1 HVQFLMGK
9 AAAMPLTYI
18 TLKYVFMSK
27 MIKLCL
33 VACLWGIMLLGNA
46 QTQIAF
52 ISDAHIQDVDGHAER
67 VRSME
72 VQVQSTRLFNENY
85 YALLAAL
92 DDVARRNIR
101 WVVLP
106 GDLTDNGQFFNQQ
119 KIKNILHSYTQ
130 RKGMRFFVTTGN
142 HDPALPLGLMQ
153 KNAHFL
159 AADGSRV
166 TREDS
171 CAGYVSQ
178 MECYADFG
186 FFPRKDDCY
195 WESPFTSY
203 TYDKYSY
210 EDACRESVLSKRT
223 YTLCDSL
230 TATDAS
236 YLVEPVDGLWLL
248 AIDGGVYLPKEMK
261 DGKWSY
267 QGSSAGYNLVLK
279 HKPFL
284 LPWVRKVVEEA
295 QKRHKTLVAFSHYPL
310 VDFNDGVS
318 EHVRRIWGDRRFDLH
333 RVPEA
338 EVSEAF
344 LQAGLRLHFAG
355 HMHVN
360 DTGIWEGKDGKHLY
374 NIQVPSIA
382 TYVPAYKIL
391 TIESD
396 EVFRVETVALDTVP
410 GFDSLFP
417 LYRAEYQS
425 DSLKGHSPVWNK
437 EILSARTYGEFCDYQ
452 FRDLVRLRFIPRD
465 LPESWRACLD
475 FTGARMLEAVSGED
489 KSDDADWTDWCM
501 KDLVLDLYRL
511 RYAERLALE
520 DIPRTRLAVYRYLFD
535 RARISTFRSAEVE
548 MVKGL
553 GTLFLAFLNGE
564 PCQNFVIDLKKD
576 TITED

>member
-1 HVQFLMGK
+1 
-9 AAAMPLTYI
+9 
-18 TLKYVFMSK
+18 MSK

-33 VACLWGIMLLGNA
+33 VACLWGITLLGNA

-318 EHVRRIWGDRRFDLH
+318 ESVRQMWGDRRFDLH

-344 LQAGLRLHFAG
+344 LQAGLCLHFAG

-475 FTGARMLEAVSGED
+475 FTGAQMLEAVSGEE

>member
-1 HVQFLMGK
+1 
-9 AAAMPLTYI
+9 
-18 TLKYVFMSK
+18 MSK

-33 VACLWGIMLLGNA
+33 VACLWGITLLGNA

-318 EHVRRIWGDRRFDLH
+318 ESVRRMWGDRRFDLH

-344 LQAGLRLHFAG
+344 LQAGLCLHFAG

-475 FTGARMLEAVSGED
+475 FTGAQMLEAVSGEE

>member
-1 HVQFLMGK
+1 MGK

-159 AADGSRV
+159 AVDGSRV

-210 EDACRESVLSKRT
+210 EDACRESVLGKRT

-284 LPWVRKVVEEA
+284 LPWVRKVVEESR
-295 QKRHKTLVAFSHYPL
+295 KRHKTLVAFSHYPL

-374 NIQVPSIA
+374 NIQIPSIA

-417 LYRAEYQS
+417 LYQAEYQS

-465 LPESWRACLD
+465 LPESWRSCLD
-475 FTGARMLEAVSGED
+475 FTGARMLEIVSGED
-489 KSDDADWTDWCM
+489 KSDDAGWTGWCM
-501 KDLVLDLYRL
+501 NDLVLDLYRL

-564 PCQNFVIDLKKD
+564 PCLNFVIDLKKD
-576 TITED
+576 TITGD

>member
-1 HVQFLMGK
+1 
-9 AAAMPLTYI
+9 
-18 TLKYVFMSK
+18 MSK

-576 TITED
+576 AITED

>member
-1 HVQFLMGK
+1 
-9 AAAMPLTYI
+9 
-18 TLKYVFMSK
+18 MSK

-33 VACLWGIMLLGNA
+33 VACLWGITLLGNA

-230 TATDAS
+230 TATDVS

>member
-1 HVQFLMGK
+1 MRHVINFLIFVGLLEFNIMH
-9 AAAMPLTYI
+9 
-18 TLKYVFMSK
+18 YVLRLFISVF
-27 MIKLCL
+27 LG
-33 VACLWGIMLLGNA
+33 GIMVLGNA

-52 ISDAHIQDVDGHAER
+52 ISDAHIQNVDGHPER

-85 YALLAAL
+85 YAFLAAL

-106 GDLTDNGQFFNQQ
+106 GDLTDDGQFFNQQ
-119 KIKNILHSYTQ
+119 KIKELLNSYAAA
-130 RKGMRFFVTTGN
+130 KGMRFFVTTGN
-142 HDPALPLGLMQ
+142 HDPALPLGMRQ
-153 KNAHFL
+153 KNVHFL
-159 AADGSRV
+159 SADGSRV

-210 EDACRESVLSKRT
+210 EDACRESVLGKRT

-261 DGKWSY
+261 EGKWTY

-295 QKRHKTLVAFSHYPL
+295 RKRHKTLVAFSHYPL

-318 EHVRRIWGDRRFDLH
+318 ESVRRMWGNRRFDLH

-360 DTGIWEGKDGKHLY
+360 DTGIWEGEDGKHLY

-396 EVFRVETVALDTVP
+396 EVFRVETVTLDTVP

-417 LYRAEYQS
+417 LYRAEYLS
-425 DSLKGHSPVWNK
+425 DSLRGHSPVWNK

-511 RYAERLALE
+511 RYAERLALK
-520 DIPRTRLAVYRYLFD
+520 DIPETRLAAYRYLFD
-535 RARISTFRSAEVE
+535 RARISPLRSAEVGI
-548 MVKGL
+548 VNGL

-564 PCQNFVIDLKKD
+564 PCQNFVIDLEKD
-576 TITED
+576 TITGD

>member
-1 HVQFLMGK
+1 MNKV
-9 AAAMPLTYI
+9 I
-18 TLKYVFMSK
+18 E
-27 MIKLCL
+27 LCFA
-33 VACLWGIMLLGNA
+33 VCLWGVMLQGSA

-92 DDVARRNIR
+92 DDVARRDIR

-106 GDLTDNGQFFNQQ
+106 GDLTDDGQFFNQQ
-119 KIKNILHSYTQ
+119 KIKELLNSYAAV
-130 RKGMRFFVTTGN
+130 KGMRFFVTTGN
-142 HDPALPLGLMQ
+142 HDPALPLGHAK

-203 TYDKYSY
+203 TYDKYAY
-210 EDACRESVLSKRT
+210 EDACRESVLGKRT

-261 DGKWSY
+261 EGKWTY

-295 QKRHKTLVAFSHYPL
+295 QKRHKILVAFSHYPL

-318 EHVRRIWGDRRFDLH
+318 EHVRRMWGDRCFDLH

-396 EVFRVETVALDTVP
+396 EVFRVETVTLDTVP

-425 DSLKGHSPVWNK
+425 DSLRGHSPVWNK

-465 LPESWRACLD
+465 LPESWRACLY
-475 FTGARMLEAVSGED
+475 FTGDRMLKAVSGED
-489 KSDDADWTDWCM
+489 KANNAEWTDWCM
-501 KDLVLDLYRL
+501 KDLVLDVYRL
-511 RYAERLALE
+511 RYAERLALK
-520 DIPRTRLAVYRYLFD
+520 DIPETRLAAYRYLFD
-535 RARISTFRSAEVE
+535 RARISPLRSAEVE
-548 MVKGL
+548 IVNGL

-564 PCQNFVIDLKKD
+564 PCQNFVIDLEKD
-576 TITED
+576 AITGD

>member
-1 HVQFLMGK
+1 M
-9 AAAMPLTYI
+9 
-18 TLKYVFMSK
+18 
-27 MIKLCL
+27 
-33 VACLWGIMLLGNA
+33 
-46 QTQIAF
+46 
-52 ISDAHIQDVDGHAER
+52 
-67 VRSME
+67 
-72 VQVQSTRLFNENY
+72 
-85 YALLAAL
+85 
-92 DDVARRNIR
+92 
-101 WVVLP
+101 
-106 GDLTDNGQFFNQQ
+106 
-119 KIKNILHSYTQ
+119 
-130 RKGMRFFVTTGN
+130 TTGN
-142 HDPALPLGLMQ
+142 HDPALPLGLVK
-153 KNAHFL
+153 KNTHFL

-186 FFPRKDDCY
+186 FFPRKDDRY

-203 TYDKYSY
+203 TYDKYAY
-210 EDACRESVLSKRT
+210 EEACRESVLDKRT

-261 DGKWSY
+261 EGKWTF

-295 QKRHKTLVAFSHYPL
+295 RKRHKTLVAFSHYPL

-318 EHVRRIWGDRRFDLH
+318 ESVRRMWGDRRFDLH

-391 TIESD
+391 TIEND
-396 EVFRVETVALDTVP
+396 EVFRVETVTLDTVP

-425 DSLKGHSPVWNK
+425 DSLRGHSPVWNK
-437 EILSARTYGEFCDYQ
+437 EMLSARTYGEFCDYQ

-511 RYAERLALE
+511 RYAERLALK
-520 DIPRTRLAVYRYLFD
+520 DIPEARLAAYRYLFD
-535 RARISTFRSAEVE
+535 RARTSPLRSAEGE
-548 MVKGL
+548 IMNGL

-564 PCQNFVIDLKKD
+564 PCQNFVIDLEKD
-576 TITED
+576 TITGD

>member
-1 HVQFLMGK
+1 MGK

>member
-1 HVQFLMGK
+1 
-9 AAAMPLTYI
+9 
-18 TLKYVFMSK
+18 MSK

-475 FTGARMLEAVSGED
+475 FTGARMLKAVSGED
-489 KSDDADWTDWCM
+489 KANNVNWTGWCM
-501 KDLVLDLYRL
+501 KDLVLDVYRL
-511 RYAERLALE
+511 RYAERLALK
-520 DIPRTRLAVYRYLFD
+520 DIPETRLAAYRYLFD
-535 RARISTFRSAEVE
+535 RTRISPLRSTEVE
-548 MVKGL
+548 MVNGL

-564 PCQNFVIDLKKD
+564 PCQNFVIDLEKD
-576 TITED
+576 TITGY

>member
-1 HVQFLMGK
+1 MR
-9 AAAMPLTYI
+9 I
-18 TLKYVFMSK
+18 
-27 MIKLCL
+27 CL
-33 VACLWGIMLLGNA
+33 AICLWGMVLQGSA

-72 VQVQSTRLFNENY
+72 AQVQSTRLFNENY

-92 DDVARRNIR
+92 DDVARRDIR

-106 GDLTDNGQFFNQQ
+106 GDLTDDGQFFNQQ
-119 KIKNILHSYTQ
+119 RIKELLNSYAAG
-130 RKGMRFFVTTGN
+130 KGMRFFVTTGN
-142 HDPALPLGLMQ
+142 HDPALPLGLAK
-153 KNAHFL
+153 KNTHFL

-178 MECYADFG
+178 MQCYADFG
-186 FFPRKDDCY
+186 FFPRKDDRY

-203 TYDKYSY
+203 TYDKYAY
-210 EDACRESVLSKRT
+210 KEACRESVLDKRT
-223 YTLCDSL
+223 YVLCDSL

-261 DGKWSY
+261 EGKWTY

-318 EHVRRIWGDRRFDLH
+318 EYVRRIWGDRRFDLH

-360 DTGIWEGKDGKHLY
+360 DTGIWEGKEGKHLY

-396 EVFRVETVALDTVP
+396 EVFRVETVTLDTVP

-425 DSLKGHSPVWNK
+425 DSLRGHSPVWNK

-475 FTGARMLEAVSGED
+475 FNGAQMLKTVSGED
-489 KSDDADWTDWCM
+489 KSEDTDWTDWCM

-511 RYAERLALE
+511 RYAEHLALK
-520 DIPRTRLAVYRYLFD
+520 DIPETRLAAYRYLFD
-535 RARISTFRSAEVE
+535 RARVSALRSAEVNVANG
-548 MVKGL
+548 M
-553 GTLFLAFLNGE
+553 GTLFMTFLNGE
-564 PCQNFVIDLKKD
+564 PCQNFVIDLEKD
-576 TITED
+576 TITGY

>member
-1 HVQFLMGK
+1 
-9 AAAMPLTYI
+9 
-18 TLKYVFMSK
+18 MSK

-33 VACLWGIMLLGNA
+33 VACLWGITLLGNA

-210 EDACRESVLSKRT
+210 EDGCRESVLSKRT

-230 TATDAS
+230 TATDVS

-396 EVFRVETVALDTVP
+396 EVFRVETVMLDTVP

-417 LYRAEYQS
+417 LYRAEYQW
-425 DSLKGHSPVWNK
+425 DSLKGHSPIWNK

>member
-1 HVQFLMGK
+1 
-9 AAAMPLTYI
+9 
-18 TLKYVFMSK
+18 MSK

-33 VACLWGIMLLGNA
+33 VACLWGITLLGNA

-318 EHVRRIWGDRRFDLH
+318 ESVRQMWGDRRFDLH

-396 EVFRVETVALDTVP
+396 EVFRVETVTLDTVP

-475 FTGARMLEAVSGED
+475 FTGAQMLEAVSGEE

-564 PCQNFVIDLKKD
+564 PCQNFVIDLEKD
-576 TITED
+576 TITGD

>member
-1 HVQFLMGK
+1 
-9 AAAMPLTYI
+9 
-18 TLKYVFMSK
+18 MSK

-33 VACLWGIMLLGNA
+33 VACLWGITLLGNA

-236 YLVEPVDGLWLL
+236 YLVEPVDGFWLL
-248 AIDGGVYLPKEMK
+248 SIDGGVYLPKEMK

-318 EHVRRIWGDRRFDLH
+318 ESVRQMWGDRRFDLH

-475 FTGARMLEAVSGED
+475 FTGARMLEAMSGED

-576 TITED
+576 AITED

>member
-1 HVQFLMGK
+1 
-9 AAAMPLTYI
+9 
-18 TLKYVFMSK
+18 MSK
-27 MIKLCL
+27 MIRLCL
-33 VACLWGIMLLGNA
+33 VACLWGITLLGNA

-382 TYVPAYKIL
+382 IYVPAYKIL

-437 EILSARTYGEFCDYQ
+437 EILSARTYGEFCDFQ

-564 PCQNFVIDLKKD
+564 SCQNFVIDLKKD
-576 TITED
+576 AITED

>member
-1 HVQFLMGK
+1 
-9 AAAMPLTYI
+9 
-18 TLKYVFMSK
+18 MSK

-210 EDACRESVLSKRT
+210 EDACRESVLGKRT

-236 YLVEPVDGLWLL
+236 YLVEPVDGFWLL
-248 AIDGGVYLPKEMK
+248 SIDGGGYLPKEMK

-318 EHVRRIWGDRRFDLH
+318 ESVRQMWGDRRFDLH

-475 FTGARMLEAVSGED
+475 FTGARMLEAMSGED

-576 TITED
+576 AITED

>member
-1 HVQFLMGK
+1 
-9 AAAMPLTYI
+9 
-18 TLKYVFMSK
+18 MSK

-33 VACLWGIMLLGNA
+33 VACLWGITLLGNA

-142 HDPALPLGLMQ
+142 HDPVLPLGLMQ

-318 EHVRRIWGDRRFDLH
+318 ESVRRMWGDRRFDLH

-475 FTGARMLEAVSGED
+475 FTGAQILEAVSGEE

-564 PCQNFVIDLKKD
+564 PCQNFVIDLEKD
-576 TITED
+576 TITGD

>member
-1 HVQFLMGK
+1 
-9 AAAMPLTYI
+9 
-18 TLKYVFMSK
+18 MSK

-46 QTQIAF
+46 QTLIAF
-52 ISDAHIQDVDGHAER
+52 ISDAHIQDMDGHAER

-437 EILSARTYGEFCDYQ
+437 EIFSARTYGEFCDYQ

-475 FTGARMLEAVSGED
+475 FTGARMLEAMSGED

>member
-1 HVQFLMGK
+1 MNRVIDF
-9 AAAMPLTYI
+9 
-18 TLKYVFMSK
+18 
-27 MIKLCL
+27 CL
-33 VACLWGIMLLGNA
+33 AVCLWGVMLQGSA

-92 DDVARRNIR
+92 DDVARRDIR

-106 GDLTDNGQFFNQQ
+106 GDLTDDGQFFNQQ
-119 KIKNILHSYTQ
+119 KIKELLNSYAAA
-130 RKGMRFFVTTGN
+130 KGMRFFVTTGN
-142 HDPALPLGLMQ
+142 HDPALPLGHVK

-203 TYDKYSY
+203 TYDKYTY
-210 EDACRESVLSKRT
+210 EDACCESALGKRT

-261 DGKWSY
+261 DGKWTY

-295 QKRHKTLVAFSHYPL
+295 RKRHKTLVAFSHYPL

-318 EHVRRIWGDRRFDLH
+318 ESVRRMWGDRCFDLH

-396 EVFRVETVALDTVP
+396 EAFRVETVMLDTVP

-425 DSLKGHSPVWNK
+425 DSLRGHSPVWNK

-465 LPESWRACLD
+465 LPESWWACLD

-511 RYAERLALE
+511 RYAERLALK
-520 DIPRTRLAVYRYLFD
+520 DIPETRLAAYRYLFD
-535 RARISTFRSAEVE
+535 RARISPLRSAEVE
-548 MVKGL
+548 IVNGL

-564 PCQNFVIDLKKD
+564 PCQNFVIDLEKD
-576 TITED
+576 AITGD

>member
-1 HVQFLMGK
+1 
-9 AAAMPLTYI
+9 
-18 TLKYVFMSK
+18 MSK

-33 VACLWGIMLLGNA
+33 VACLWGITLLGNA

-195 WESPFTSY
+195 WESPFPSY

-236 YLVEPVDGLWLL
+236 YLVEPVDELWLL

-318 EHVRRIWGDRRFDLH
+318 ESVRQMWGDRRFDLH

-396 EVFRVETVALDTVP
+396 EVFRVETVMLDTVP

-417 LYRAEYQS
+417 LYRAEYQW

>member
-1 HVQFLMGK
+1 MGK

-33 VACLWGIMLLGNA
+33 VACLWGITLLGNA

-338 EVSEAF
+338 EVSETF

-564 PCQNFVIDLKKD
+564 PCQNFVIDLEKD
-576 TITED
+576 TITGD

>member
-1 HVQFLMGK
+1 
-9 AAAMPLTYI
+9 
-18 TLKYVFMSK
+18 MSK

-33 VACLWGIMLLGNA
+33 VACLWGITLLGNA

-210 EDACRESVLSKRT
+210 EDACRESVLSKRN

-318 EHVRRIWGDRRFDLH
+318 ESVRQMWGDRRFDLH

-391 TIESD
+391 TIEND
-396 EVFRVETVALDTVP
+396 EVFRVETVTLDTVP

-425 DSLKGHSPVWNK
+425 DSLRGYSPVWNK

-475 FTGARMLEAVSGED
+475 FTGARMLKAVSGED
-489 KSDDADWTDWCM
+489 KANNANWTGWCM
-501 KDLVLDLYRL
+501 KDLVLDVYRL
-511 RYAERLALE
+511 RYAERLALK
-520 DIPRTRLAVYRYLFD
+520 DIPETRLAAYRYLFD
-535 RARISTFRSAEVE
+535 RARISPLRSVEVE
-548 MVKGL
+548 IVNGL

-564 PCQNFVIDLKKD
+564 PCQNFVIDLEKD
-576 TITED
+576 AITGD

>member
-1 HVQFLMGK
+1 MNRV
-9 AAAMPLTYI
+9 I
-18 TLKYVFMSK
+18 D
-27 MIKLCL
+27 LCFA
-33 VACLWGIMLLGNA
+33 VCLWGVMLQGSA

-85 YALLAAL
+85 YALLVAL
-92 DDVARRNIR
+92 DDVARRDIR

-106 GDLTDNGQFFNQQ
+106 GDLTDDGQFFNQQ
-119 KIKNILHSYTQ
+119 KIKELLNSYTAA
-130 RKGMRFFVTTGN
+130 KGMRFFVTTGN
-142 HDPALPLGLMQ
+142 HDPALPLGHAK

-203 TYDKYSY
+203 TYDKYAY
-210 EDACRESVLSKRT
+210 EDACRESVLGKRT

-261 DGKWSY
+261 EGKWTY
-267 QGSSAGYNLVLK
+267 QGSSVGYNLVLK

-295 QKRHKTLVAFSHYPL
+295 RKRHKTLVAFSHYPL

-318 EHVRRIWGDRRFDLH
+318 ESVRRMWGDRCFDLH

-396 EVFRVETVALDTVP
+396 EVFRVETVMLDTVP

-425 DSLKGHSPVWNK
+425 DSLRGHSPVWNK

-465 LPESWRACLD
+465 LPESWWACLD

-511 RYAERLALE
+511 RYAERLALK
-520 DIPRTRLAVYRYLFD
+520 DIPETRLAAYRYLFD
-535 RARISTFRSAEVE
+535 RARISPLRSAEVE
-548 MVKGL
+548 IVNGL

-564 PCQNFVIDLKKD
+564 PCQNFVIDLEKD
-576 TITED
+576 AITGD

>member
-1 HVQFLMGK
+1 
-9 AAAMPLTYI
+9 
-18 TLKYVFMSK
+18 MSK

-33 VACLWGIMLLGNA
+33 VACLWGITLLGNA

-236 YLVEPVDGLWLL
+236 YLVEPVDELWLL

-318 EHVRRIWGDRRFDLH
+318 ESVRQMWGDRRFDLH

-396 EVFRVETVALDTVP
+396 EVFRVETVMLDTVP

-417 LYRAEYQS
+417 LYRAEYQW

-475 FTGARMLEAVSGED
+475 FTGAQMLEAVSGEE

-564 PCQNFVIDLKKD
+564 PCQNFVIDLEKD
-576 TITED
+576 TITGD

>member
-1 HVQFLMGK
+1 
-9 AAAMPLTYI
+9 
-18 TLKYVFMSK
+18 MSK

-210 EDACRESVLSKRT
+210 EDACRESVLGKRT

-391 TIESD
+391 TVESD
-396 EVFRVETVALDTVP
+396 EVFRVETVMLDTVL

-501 KDLVLDLYRL
+501 RDLVLDLYRL

-576 TITED
+576 AITED

>member
-1 HVQFLMGK
+1 
-9 AAAMPLTYI
+9 
-18 TLKYVFMSK
+18 MSK

-33 VACLWGIMLLGNA
+33 VACLWGITLLGNA

-360 DTGIWEGKDGKHLY
+360 DTGIWEGKDRKHLY

>member
-1 HVQFLMGK
+1 
-9 AAAMPLTYI
+9 
-18 TLKYVFMSK
+18 MSK

-33 VACLWGIMLLGNA
+33 VACLWGITLLGNA

-318 EHVRRIWGDRRFDLH
+318 ESVRRMWGDRRFDLH

-344 LQAGLRLHFAG
+344 LQAGLCLHFAG

-396 EVFRVETVALDTVP
+396 EVFRVETVTLDTVP

-475 FTGARMLEAVSGED
+475 FTGARMLKAVSGED
-489 KSDDADWTDWCM
+489 KANNVNWTGWCM
-501 KDLVLDLYRL
+501 KDLVLDVYRL
-511 RYAERLALE
+511 RYAERLALK
-520 DIPRTRLAVYRYLFD
+520 DIPETRLAVYRYLFD

-564 PCQNFVIDLKKD
+564 PCQNFVIDLEKD
-576 TITED
+576 TITGD

>member
-1 HVQFLMGK
+1 
-9 AAAMPLTYI
+9 
-18 TLKYVFMSK
+18 MSK

-33 VACLWGIMLLGNA
+33 VACLWGITLLGNA

-318 EHVRRIWGDRRFDLH
+318 ESVRQMWGDRRFDLH

-344 LQAGLRLHFAG
+344 LQAGLCLHFAG

-396 EVFRVETVALDTVP
+396 EVFRVETVTLDTVP

-425 DSLKGHSPVWNK
+425 DSLRGHSPVWNK

-475 FTGARMLEAVSGED
+475 FTGAQMLEAVSGEE

-564 PCQNFVIDLKKD
+564 PCQNFVIDLEKD
-576 TITED
+576 TITGD

>member
-1 HVQFLMGK
+1 
-9 AAAMPLTYI
+9 
-18 TLKYVFMSK
+18 MSK

-344 LQAGLRLHFAG
+344 LQAGLCLHFAG

>member
-1 HVQFLMGK
+1 MK
-9 AAAMPLTYI
+9 I
-18 TLKYVFMSK
+18 
-27 MIKLCL
+27 CL
-33 VACLWGIMLLGNA
+33 AICLWGMILQGSA

-72 VQVQSTRLFNENY
+72 AQVQSTRLFNENY

-92 DDVARRNIR
+92 DDVARRDIR

-106 GDLTDNGQFFNQQ
+106 GDLTDDGQFFNQQ
-119 KIKNILHSYTQ
+119 KIKELLDSYAAG
-130 RKGMRFFVTTGN
+130 KGMRFFVTTGN
-142 HDPALPLGLMQ
+142 HDPALPLGLAK
-153 KNAHFL
+153 KNTHFL

-178 MECYADFG
+178 MQCYADFG
-186 FFPRKDDCY
+186 FFPRKDDRY

-203 TYDKYSY
+203 TYDKYAY
-210 EDACRESVLSKRT
+210 EEACRESVLDKRT
-223 YTLCDSL
+223 YVLCDSL

-261 DGKWSY
+261 EGKWTY

-284 LPWVRKVVEEA
+284 LSWVRKVVEEA
-295 QKRHKTLVAFSHYPL
+295 RKRHKTLVAFSHYPL

-318 EHVRRIWGDRRFDLH
+318 EYVRRIWGDRRFDLH

-360 DTGIWEGKDGKHLY
+360 DTGIWEGKEGKHLY

-396 EVFRVETVALDTVP
+396 EVFRVETVTLETVP

-417 LYRAEYQS
+417 LYRVEYQS
-425 DSLKGHSPVWNK
+425 DSLRGHSPVWNK
-437 EILSARTYGEFCDYQ
+437 EMLSARTYGEFCDYQ

-489 KSDDADWTDWCM
+489 KSEDADWTGWCM
-501 KDLVLDLYRL
+501 KDLVLDVYRL
-511 RYAERLALE
+511 RYAERLALK
-520 DIPRTRLAVYRYLFD
+520 DIPETRLAAYRYLFE
-535 RARISTFRSAEVE
+535 RARISPLRSAEVE
-548 MVKGL
+548 IVNGL
-553 GTLFLAFLNGE
+553 GALFLAFLNGE
-564 PCQNFVIDLKKD
+564 PCQNFVIDLEKD
-576 TITED
+576 TITGD

>member
-1 HVQFLMGK
+1 
-9 AAAMPLTYI
+9 
-18 TLKYVFMSK
+18 MSK

-46 QTQIAF
+46 QTLIAF

-475 FTGARMLEAVSGED
+475 FTGARMLEAMSGED

>member
-1 HVQFLMGK
+1 
-9 AAAMPLTYI
+9 
-18 TLKYVFMSK
+18 MSK

-475 FTGARMLEAVSGED
+475 FTGARMLEAMLGED

>member
-1 HVQFLMGK
+1 
-9 AAAMPLTYI
+9 
-18 TLKYVFMSK
+18 MSK

-33 VACLWGIMLLGNA
+33 VACLWGITLLENA

-318 EHVRRIWGDRRFDLH
+318 ESVRQMWGDRRFDLH

-465 LPESWRACLD
+465 LPESWRVCLD

-489 KSDDADWTDWCM
+489 KSDDADWTDWRM

-576 TITED
+576 VITED

>member
-1 HVQFLMGK
+1 MNRVIDF
-9 AAAMPLTYI
+9 
-18 TLKYVFMSK
+18 
-27 MIKLCL
+27 CL
-33 VACLWGIMLLGNA
+33 AVCLWGVMLQGSA

-92 DDVARRNIR
+92 DDVARRDIR

-106 GDLTDNGQFFNQQ
+106 GDLTDDGQFFNQQ
-119 KIKNILHSYTQ
+119 KIKELLNSYAAV
-130 RKGMRFFVTTGN
+130 KGMRFFVTTGN
-142 HDPALPLGLMQ
+142 HDPALPLGLVK
-153 KNAHFL
+153 KNTHFL

-186 FFPRKDDCY
+186 FFPRKDDRY
-195 WESPFTSY
+195 WESPFTLY
-203 TYDKYSY
+203 AYDKYAY
-210 EDACRESVLSKRT
+210 EEACCESVLDKRT

-295 QKRHKTLVAFSHYPL
+295 QKRHKILVAFSHYPL

-318 EHVRRIWGDRRFDLH
+318 EHVRRMWGDRCFDLH

-391 TIESD
+391 TLESD
-396 EVFRVETVALDTVP
+396 EVFRVETVTLDTVP

-417 LYRAEYQS
+417 LYRAECQS
-425 DSLKGHSPVWNK
+425 DSLRGHSPVWNK

-475 FTGARMLEAVSGED
+475 FTGAQMLKAVSGKD
-489 KSDDADWTDWCM
+489 KSEDTDWTDWCM
-501 KDLVLDLYRL
+501 KDLVLDVYRL
-511 RYAERLALE
+511 RYAERLALK
-520 DIPRTRLAVYRYLFD
+520 DIPETRLAAYRYLFD
-535 RARISTFRSAEVE
+535 RTRISPLRSTEVE
-548 MVKGL
+548 MVNGL

-564 PCQNFVIDLKKD
+564 PCQNFVIDLEKD
-576 TITED
+576 TITGY

>member
-1 HVQFLMGK
+1 MDKIV
-9 AAAMPLTYI
+9 
-18 TLKYVFMSK
+18 
-27 MIKLCL
+27 KLCL
-33 VACLWGIMLLGNA
+33 VACLWGIMLQGNA
-46 QTQIAF
+46 QIQIAF
-52 ISDAHIQDVDGHAER
+52 ISDAHIQHVDGHAER

-72 VQVQSTRLFNENY
+72 AQVQSTRLFNENY
-85 YALLAAL
+85 YALLASL
-92 DDVARRNIR
+92 DDVARRNIC

-119 KIKNILHSYTQ
+119 RIKEILHSYAE

-142 HDPALPLGLMQ
+142 HDPALPLGMVQ
-153 KNAHFL
+153 KNVHFL

-178 MECYADFG
+178 MQCYADFG

-210 EDACRESVLSKRT
+210 EDACRESVLGKRT
-223 YTLCDSL
+223 YVLCDSL

-248 AIDGGVYLPKEMK
+248 AIDGSVYLPKEMEG
-261 DGKWSY
+261 GKWTY
-267 QGSSAGYNLVLK
+267 QGSSAGYNLILK

-284 LPWVRKVVEEA
+284 LPWVRKVVEESR
-295 QKRHKTLVAFSHYPL
+295 KRHKTLVAFSHYPL

-360 DTGIWEGKDGKHLY
+360 DTGVWEGKDGKHLY
-374 NIQVPSIA
+374 NIQIPSIA

-417 LYRAEYQS
+417 LYQAEYQS
-425 DSLKGHSPVWNK
+425 DSLKGHSPIWNK

-465 LPESWRACLD
+465 LPESWRSCLD
-475 FTGARMLEAVSGED
+475 FTGARMLEIVSGED
-489 KSDDADWTDWCM
+489 KSDDAGWTGWCM
-501 KDLVLDLYRL
+501 NDLVLDLYRL
-511 RYAERLALE
+511 RYAERLALK
-520 DIPRTRLAVYRYLFD
+520 DIPETRLAAYRYLFD
-535 RARISTFRSAEVE
+535 RARISTFRSAEVDI
-548 MVKGL
+548 VNGL

-576 TITED
+576 TITGD

>member
-1 HVQFLMGK
+1 
-9 AAAMPLTYI
+9 
-18 TLKYVFMSK
+18 MSK

-33 VACLWGIMLLGNA
+33 VACLWGITLLGNA

-236 YLVEPVDGLWLL
+236 YLVEPVEGLWLL

>member
-1 HVQFLMGK
+1 MR
-9 AAAMPLTYI
+9 I
-18 TLKYVFMSK
+18 
-27 MIKLCL
+27 CL
-33 VACLWGIMLLGNA
+33 AVCLWGMVLQGSA

-72 VQVQSTRLFNENY
+72 AQVQSTRLFNENY

-92 DDVARRNIR
+92 DDVARRDIR

-106 GDLTDNGQFFNQQ
+106 GDLTDDGQFFNQQ
-119 KIKNILHSYTQ
+119 KIKELLDSYAVG
-130 RKGMRFFVTTGN
+130 KGMRFFVTTGN
-142 HDPALPLGLMQ
+142 HDPALPLGLAK
-153 KNAHFL
+153 KNTHFL

-178 MECYADFG
+178 MQCYADFG
-186 FFPRKDDCY
+186 FFPRKDDRY

-203 TYDKYSY
+203 TYDKYAY
-210 EDACRESVLSKRT
+210 EEACRESVLDKRT
-223 YTLCDSL
+223 YVLCDSL

-261 DGKWSY
+261 EGKWTY

-284 LPWVRKVVEEA
+284 LSWVRKVVEEA

-318 EHVRRIWGDRRFDLH
+318 EYVRRIWGDRRFDLH

-360 DTGIWEGKDGKHLY
+360 DTGIWEGKEGKHLY

-396 EVFRVETVALDTVP
+396 EVFRVETVTLDTVP

-425 DSLKGHSPVWNK
+425 DSLRGHSPVWNK

-475 FTGARMLEAVSGED
+475 FTGAQMLKAVSGED
-489 KSDDADWTDWCM
+489 KSEDTDWTDWCM

-511 RYAERLALE
+511 RYAERLALK
-520 DIPRTRLAVYRYLFD
+520 DIPETRLAAYRYLFD
-535 RARISTFRSAEVE
+535 RARVSTLRSVEVN
-548 MVKGL
+548 VANGL
-553 GTLFLAFLNGE
+553 GTLFMAFLNGE
-564 PCQNFVIDLKKD
+564 PCQNFVIDLEKD
-576 TITED
+576 TITGY

>member
-1 HVQFLMGK
+1 
-9 AAAMPLTYI
+9 
-18 TLKYVFMSK
+18 MSK

-33 VACLWGIMLLGNA
+33 VACLWGITLLGNA

-72 VQVQSTRLFNENY
+72 VQVQSTRLLNENY

-318 EHVRRIWGDRRFDLH
+318 ESVRRMWGDRRFDLH

-344 LQAGLRLHFAG
+344 LQAGLCLHFAG

-396 EVFRVETVALDTVP
+396 EVFRVETVTLDTVP

-475 FTGARMLEAVSGED
+475 FTGAQMLKAVSGEE

-548 MVKGL
+548 IVNGL

-564 PCQNFVIDLKKD
+564 PCQNFVIDLEKD
-576 TITED
+576 TITGD